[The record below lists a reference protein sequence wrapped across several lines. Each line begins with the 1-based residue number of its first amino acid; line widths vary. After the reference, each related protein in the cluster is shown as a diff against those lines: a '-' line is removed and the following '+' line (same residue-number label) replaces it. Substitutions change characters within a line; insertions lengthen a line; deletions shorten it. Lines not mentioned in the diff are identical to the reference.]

1 MVDQSLKNALKE
13 MEDIFLNKIEK
24 KFMGKHILN
33 FLNDNAGSPTFTAPI
48 TNIADDKLNS
58 VSKIYSVL
66 RWLGSFLNK

>member
-33 FLNDNAGSPTFTAPI
+33 FLNDNVGSPTVTAPI

-66 RWLGSFLNK
+66 RWLGSILNK